1 MPQRWRRDASGET
14 RTKSDR
20 HRFQFFPCTAL
31 SEMLPVKT
39 WELGASKVLGL
50 IGAQYMVAKA
60 TMQTL
65 GLLHS

>member
-1 MPQRWRRDASGET
+1 MALLPIQMSGVEPGQCIFEVP
-14 RTKSDR
+14 SD
-20 HRFQFFPCTAL
+20 PL
-31 SEMLPVKT
+31 IVLPVKT